1 MQSKIEHFSLG
12 KGVFVSF
19 SLDDVGDAYSVL
31 CRSEQES
38 RPWFIEAPGGHGR
51 VRLNGGRFK
60 VPLTGVHAWFW
71 WCIHNWLEV
80 IFLSEID
87 SQGFALVKFVV
98 DNDEMRL
105 SPVYDHVLF
114 DVSFVDIGLGKL
126 VIDTLRSKPVE
137 YCGCRGLYELD
148 GEDDFDA
155 GDAQGAVGLDEIDDD
170 DEIEEENEQEEGGV
184 AVRILTQRNE
194 IRRQFRPSAVVA
206 WRYGNLRH
214 SMVVQGGLF
223 HAFLI
228 TPDRVCEFVL
238 FCYPVHYL
246 QLFVCCFLD
255 QNV

>member
-1 MQSKIEHFSLG
+1 
-12 KGVFVSF
+12 
-19 SLDDVGDAYSVL
+19 
-31 CRSEQES
+31 
-38 RPWFIEAPGGHGR
+38 
-51 VRLNGGRFK
+51 
-60 VPLTGVHAWFW
+60 
-71 WCIHNWLEV
+71 V

-137 YCGCRGLYELD
+137 YCGCRGLYELLD
-148 GEDDFDA
+148 GEDDLDA

-170 DEIEEENEQEEGGV
+170 DEIEEENEQEGGNV
-184 AVRILTQRNE
+184 AVGILTQRNE

-206 WRYGNLRH
+206 YRYGNLRH
-214 SMVVQGGLF
+214 SMVIQGGPF

-228 TPDRVCEFVL
+228 TAPDRVC
-238 FCYPVHYL
+238 
-246 QLFVCCFLD
+246 
-255 QNV
+255 